1 VPRFG
6 LRTSSLETRCG
17 PKSLS
22 PTLDVR
28 KVPVHVF
35 SASVWHPPDCQPSAV
50 ARVVYILW
58 KVRGHTSRFLVPTDY
73 HSVLSTVQLEQ
84 DQGTP
89 KTGDAER

>member
-1 VPRFG
+1 MPRFG
-6 LRTSSLETRCG
+6 LRTSSLETCYG

-35 SASVWHPPDCQPSAV
+35 LVSAWHPPDCQPSTV
-50 ARVVYILW
+50 AHKVYTLW
-58 KVRGHTSRFLVPTDY
+58 KVRGRMSRFLVPTDY
-73 HSVLSTVQLEQ
+73 RSAFSTVQLEQ

-89 KTGDAER
+89 KTGDTER